1 MSIELE
7 SFNRIQNCKSSWET
21 WICTKLY
28 HLVSLFSSGGFSNL
42 HFCNLIELLGEL
54 VGLLSPREPKLK
66 AKISLMDLQP
76 NRAER
81 WLSQSS
87 PQSLGCLCNPSSWNR
102 FQIKA
107 LNSCSN
113 PWPPALDPQHITW
126 LLIWIV
132 QAISTTAPLP
142 LLLGLRTH
150 MKKMLHLHP
159 QADTDAPLN
168 LTVMY
173 STSSGCSKAI
183 YSSTFRA
190 GTSSL
195 LAFSKRFFSFKWS
208 LENRFS

>member
-1 MSIELE
+1 MSTELE
-7 SFNRIQNCKSSWET
+7 SFNTIQNCKSSWET

-28 HLVSLFSSGGFSNL
+28 HFISLFFSSGGFSNL
-42 HFCNLIELLGEL
+42 HSCNLIELLGEL
-54 VGLLSPREPKLK
+54 VGLLPTRKAKSK

-87 PQSLGCLCNPSSWNR
+87 PQSWGYLCNPSSWNR
-102 FQIKA
+102 FQRKA
-107 LNSCSN
+107 LNSCSSS
-113 PWPPALDPQHITW
+113 WPPALNPQDIAW
-126 LLIWIV
+126 FLIWAV
-132 QAISTTAPLP
+132 QAISITIALP
-142 LLLGLRTH
+142 VVLWLRTH
-150 MKKMLHLHP
+150 IKKDLHTQPGKDVPH
-159 QADTDAPLN
+159 N

-173 STSSGCSKAI
+173 STSSGCSNAI